1 MKNKKVENVVI
12 LDDIRSV
19 LNVGAIFRTC
29 DGAGI
34 GKIYL
39 CGYTPTPLDRF
50 GRKRSDFHKS
60 ALGAED
66 FVMWEEKKDIVAS
79 VKKLKK
85 DGYQIIVIEQ
95 DAKSINFKKIKLKEK
110 NAFIFGNEVAGVSKK
125 VLSIADAIGEIKMKG
140 KKESL
145 NVSVSVGVVLF
156 NL

>member
-1 MKNKKVENVVI
+1 MKKQKQENIVI
-12 LDDIRSV
+12 LEDIRSV

-29 DGAGI
+29 DGVGI
-34 GKIYL
+34 GKVYL

-50 GRKRSDFHKS
+50 GRKRNDFHKS

-66 FVMWEEKKDIVAS
+66 FVEWEEKKDILAL

-85 DGYQIIVIEQ
+85 EGYQIIAIEQ
-95 DAKSINFKKIKLKEK
+95 DAKSVDFKKIKLKEK

-125 VLSIADAIGEIKMKG
+125 VLSIADTIGEIKMKG